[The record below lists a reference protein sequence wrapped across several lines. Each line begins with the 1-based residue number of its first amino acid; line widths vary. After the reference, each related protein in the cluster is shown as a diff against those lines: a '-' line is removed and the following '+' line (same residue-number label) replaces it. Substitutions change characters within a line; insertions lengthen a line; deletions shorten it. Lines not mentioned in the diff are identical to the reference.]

1 MSVLIETSAGDI
13 VVDLYV
19 SRCPVAAKNFL
30 KLCKTHYYDGV
41 LVFNVE
47 RDFIAQTGD
56 PTGTGNGGMS
66 MNGLLGG
73 AHHFK
78 HEISSEI
85 KHDSI
90 GLLGMT
96 ARNNTNEPNG
106 SQFYIT
112 LRKDIDYLD
121 GKFTIFGKV
130 EEDPSSTIKA
140 INSLPT
146 DLNGRPLMDARIL
159 RTHVLEDPFPD
170 PDGLTQLRPPK
181 LLRPLQIP
189 AAETVERRLPW
200 IDKSEESLASGHI
213 LPTRE
218 AAADKEEKKKR
229 DADNAA
235 KTLEILGDLPS
246 IDAKPPETVLF
257 VCKLHPLTDSKSL
270 DLIFSRFGNIKS
282 CDVVA
287 DWKTGDSLQYAFIEF
302 EKEEDC
308 AEAYLKMNNVKID
321 DRRIQVD
328 FSQSVSKQFK
338 YFCKSKI

>member
-140 INSLPT
+140 INSLWVFRL
-146 DLNGRPLMDARIL
+146 DLLSYPSVVFPRTHTHTHRHRQRWTIDLVSRRNGL
-159 RTHVLEDPFPD
+159 RTI
-170 PDGLTQLRPPK
+170 T
-181 LLRPLQIP
+181 
-189 AAETVERRLPW
+189 
-200 IDKSEESLASGHI
+200 LA
-213 LPTRE
+213 
-218 AAADKEEKKKR
+218 
-229 DADNAA
+229 
-235 KTLEILGDLPS
+235 
-246 IDAKPPETVLF
+246 
-257 VCKLHPLTDSKSL
+257 
-270 DLIFSRFGNIKS
+270 
-282 CDVVA
+282 
-287 DWKTGDSLQYAFIEF
+287 
-302 EKEEDC
+302 
-308 AEAYLKMNNVKID
+308 
-321 DRRIQVD
+321 
-328 FSQSVSKQFK
+328 
-338 YFCKSKI
+338 FCCQ